1 MREAGHP
8 GRGGCPCP
16 PGHGRAQEDADR
28 CDSESDPMRVRE
40 IARAAQGPATTAYVT
55 RVVQAGGS
63 AIRCVEARPHECP
76 HES

>member
-8 GRGGCPCP
+8 GLGGLPVP
-16 PGHGRAQEDADR
+16 PPRHGRAQEDADR

-63 AIRCVEARPHECP
+63 AIRCVEARPHE
-76 HES
+76 